1 MYHISNY
8 PDYWIH
14 IWKKIK
20 LLKTEQDASVW
31 RASRNYG
38 DVLGFSEVW
47 SNAEFR
53 KKGEIWTLTSVKYKL
68 ILI

>member
-31 RASRNYG
+31 RASR
-38 DVLGFSEVW
+38 